1 MSKKFVIRIEKYE
14 EEKLHLSNLKLKDN
28 ELVVVDDGEDYEHKL
43 HTMMDKKFN
52 GDKTDVVFLDVHE
65 HKIGFMSE
73 GLSRILENTQLE
85 ADPNGD
91 VRGFVIKVLRTLNKK
106 DSSFISFIKYSPYFQ
121 KCTDGVIHLLFD
133 RYNLDDFIY
142 RDNLVVYGEKSL
154 LTLLTLSRYYNI
166 TYTNLTENSKEGFLF
181 YKGNIEVKE

>member
-1 MSKKFVIRIEKYE
+1 MGRKFVLKISEYDEKN
-14 EEKLHLSNLKLKDN
+14 LHLSSLKLKDN
-28 ELVVVDDGEDYEHKL
+28 ELVVVEDGEDYEHKL

-52 GDKTDVVFLDVHE
+52 GDKTDVVFLDIHE

-73 GLSRILENTQLE
+73 GLFRILENTALE
-85 ADPNGD
+85 TDPNGD
-91 VRGFVIKVLRTLNKK
+91 ARGFVIKVLRALNKK

-142 RDNLVVYGEKSL
+142 RDNLIVYGEKSL

-166 TYTNLTENSKEGFLF
+166 TYTNLTDNSKEGFLF
-181 YKGNIEVKE
+181 YKDDIEINK